1 MKDVKL
7 CIKKDEWQD
16 LLFLIENEKIELQNK
31 INSIYEKFRKE
42 ELSNEEKKDYFILQH
57 SFILTH
63 EENESLFV
71 CNRQPIAFDQK
82 SKRVT
87 NGLSILLSASNIE
100 KKKDSFDF
108 LVKAI
113 ENKML
118 FSSFEKTILTEININ
133 VKYLGLGYNKVQN
146 GATYIF
152 LVYLID
158 IKDKNVFDATILS
171 NKEKDNTIDV
181 DYLFKIDK
189 GFLYSDYGSYFMNK
203 KADFDNCV
211 LKSFNTD
218 GNIST
223 YNNAFFLQ
231 ENNSNIHKLSINYGG
246 DKITKLSNLAKAVFK
261 KYLEDKFAIA
271 EDVLHF
277 SGEADL
283 SGEILE
289 LVKCFYKVPMSII
302 RLQGN

>member
-63 EENESLFV
+63 EENKSLFV